1 MNHNHWGDDRRYQAA
16 LHQQAQI
23 NEEIAAQDRVE
34 AKKGGGL
41 SFIVFIGAVIFFK
54 PIAEYFIDLYN
65 TLAGYPQ
72 SLGAMFGL

>member
-16 LHQQAQI
+16 LHEQAQI
-23 NEEIAAQDRVE
+23 NEEIAAQGRAE

-54 PIAEYFIDLYN
+54 PFVEYCIDLYN
-65 TLAGYPQ
+65 TLAGYAH
-72 SLGAMFGL
+72 SLAASFGF